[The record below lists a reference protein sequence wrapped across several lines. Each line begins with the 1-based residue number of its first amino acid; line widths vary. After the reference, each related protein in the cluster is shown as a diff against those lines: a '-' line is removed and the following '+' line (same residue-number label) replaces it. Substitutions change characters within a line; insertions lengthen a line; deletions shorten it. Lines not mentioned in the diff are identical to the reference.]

1 MDPAFATAL
10 RDARTRRRLSQLDL
24 ALAAGT
30 TQRHV
35 SFLER
40 GRSAPGRGM
49 VVRVAEALGLPL
61 RERNALLLA
70 AGFAPRYA
78 ETPLD
83 DPRLAPVLDSLTALL
98 DGHRPYPA
106 LIIDRYGTLVSAND
120 AFTLLTEGVSPDL
133 LAPPVNVLRLA
144 LHPDGMAP
152 RIHNFADWAQHV
164 LERPRQG
171 LPNPRQAEL
180 LAELTSYLPAPSP
193 PSPDHLGFAVPLQ
206 LSTSLGDLHLITAI
220 TRLTTAVDVTIA
232 ELSLE
237 TFLPA
242 DAQTAALLT
251 AQPTPPAAPPATPP
265 PPT

>member
-1 MDPAFATAL
+1 MAFPDAL

-24 ALAAGT
+24 ATRAGT

-61 RERNALLLA
+61 RERNALLLT
-70 AGFAPRYA
+70 AGFAPGYA

-83 DPRLAPVLDSLTALL
+83 DPALAPVLESLRALL

-106 LIIDRYGTLVSAND
+106 LIVDRYGVLVAAND
-120 AFTLLTEGVSPDL
+120 AFALLTEGVAAEL
-133 LAPPVNVLRLA
+133 LRPPVNVLRMA
-144 LHPDGMAP
+144 LHPGGMAP
-152 RIHNFADWAQHV
+152 RIANFADWAQHV

-171 LPNPRQAEL
+171 LPDPRHREL
-180 LAELTSYLPAPSP
+180 LEELTSYLPEPSP
-193 PSPDHLGFAVPLQ
+193 PPADHLGFAVPLH
-206 LSTSLGDLHLITAI
+206 LKTSLGDLRLITAI
-220 TRLTTAVDVTIA
+220 TRFTTAVDVTIA

-242 DAQTAALLT
+242 DAETAARLR
-251 AQPTPPAAPPATPP
+251 PA
-265 PPT
+265 